1 MVPAQDGER
10 AGAAGIGAGA
20 GAGDGEDL
28 HRMPG
33 NCNYVGFAVPVSGAV
48 RIAWAFESR
57 SYCWR
62 RVVHQPYRIPA
73 KTSGQSRGGKR
84 KNKKRRK
91 KKKEECPKNQE
102 IGQRISRKSGLVGDA
117 ATIRRQQHTQIS
129 RSTDGWEVCVY
140 SRLIISQDQMAIRR
154 IRYQQVVF
162 V

>member
-91 KKKEECPKNQE
+91 KKKKNA
-102 IGQRISRKSGLVGDA
+102 QRTKK
-117 ATIRRQQHTQIS
+117 
-129 RSTDGWEVCVY
+129 
-140 SRLIISQDQMAIRR
+140 
-154 IRYQQVVF
+154 
-162 V
+162 